1 MTSVESR
8 VLNAAAQAESLFTEL
23 DKHTR
28 DVLARQQASL
38 VRRRGWLVR
47 RALVVA
53 DVVGLA
59 AAFLI
64 VQVLSDR
71 ASADHVR
78 PHLEYLLFFLTL
90 PAWIVAAKLYG
101 LYDHDEERTDHGTVD
116 DLVGVFHMVT
126 VGLWLL
132 VILGSATHLID
143 PSVTRLV
150 LFWISALVL
159 VTLGRASARWLCR
172 RQLAYLQNT
181 VIVGAGSVGQ
191 LVARK
196 VIQHREYGM
205 NIVGFVDDRPRK
217 LSSEL
222 QHIAI
227 LGSPERLPALV
238 RALWVDRVIIAFSK
252 ESHEETLALI
262 RSLKDLEVQI
272 DIVPRLFEL
281 VSPGVSVHTVEGL
294 PLMGLPPL
302 RLARSSR
309 VLKRS
314 LDLALGVPALVLL
327 APLFGYVALRI
338 RLESAGPAFF
348 RQVRVGVNGRPFSIF
363 KFRTM
368 TWDADERKHELA
380 HLNVHAR
387 DGGDPRMF
395 KIPRD
400 PRVTPFGAFLRR
412 YSLDE
417 LPQLINVV
425 RGEMSLVG
433 PRPLVPEE
441 AQHVSDWA
449 RKRLALK
456 PGITGLWQ
464 VLGRS
469 DIPFEEMTKLD
480 YLYVTTWSLWGDL
493 CLLFRTMPAIFRAPR
508 CD

>member
-8 VLNAAAQAESLFTEL
+8 VLSTAAQAESLFTEL
-23 DKHTR
+23 DQNTR

-78 PHLEYLLFFLTL
+78 PDLEYLLFFLTL

-116 DLVGVFHMVT
+116 DIVGVFHMVS

-132 VILGSATHLID
+132 VILGTATDLID
-143 PSVTRLV
+143 PSVTKLV
-150 LFWISALVL
+150 LFWIGALVL
-159 VTLGRASARWLCR
+159 VTLARATARGLCR

-181 VIVGAGSVGQ
+181 VIVGAGRVGQ
-191 LVARK
+191 LVAHK
-196 VIQHREYGM
+196 VMQHREYGI
-205 NIVGFVDDRPRK
+205 NIVGFVDDGPRE
-217 LSSEL
+217 LSSDL
-222 QHIAI
+222 RHIAI
-227 LGSPERLPALV
+227 LGSPDRLPSLV
-238 RALWVDRVIIAFSK
+238 RTLWVDRVIIAFSK
-252 ESHEETLALI
+252 ESHERTLALI
-262 RSLKDLEVQI
+262 RSLKDLDVQI

-294 PLMGLPPL
+294 PLIGLPPL

-309 VLKRS
+309 LLKRF
-314 LDLALGVPALVLL
+314 LDLALAIPALLLL
-327 APLFGYVALRI
+327 APLFGYIVLRI

-348 RQVRVGVNGRPFSIF
+348 RQVRVGFNGRPFSIF

-368 TWDADERKHELA
+368 TWDADERKQEVA

-387 DGGDPRMF
+387 EGGDPRMF
-395 KIPRD
+395 KIPHD

-433 PRPLVPEE
+433 PRPLIPEE

-449 RKRLALK
+449 QKRLALK

-469 DIPFEEMTKLD
+469 DISFDEMTKLD

-508 CD
+508 FD